1 MFDKE
6 LLEAIAHK
14 NVKAYNEFYN
24 RYSHWLYEWALSR
37 IGDESIVDDVSQ
49 NFWILIWEEPQI
61 VKLDENAS
69 AKRFLLHLFNLRMI
83 DYLRAASTRLLSF
96 KDRQSVIEI
105 SERFSY
111 THVSEDFELT
121 EFYEIINSIIEQL
134 PETLQKIFTL
144 LYKEELSIKET
155 AKKLSINE
163 KTVSY
168 KSKKAITF
176 IQEKF
181 EALQSGDKK
190 ALNQID
196 SLTFLWMV
204 TMVLFR

>member
-24 RYSHWLYEWALSR
+24 RYSHWLYEWALGR
-37 IGDESIVDDVSQ
+37 MGDEAIVDDISQ
-49 NFWILIWEEPQI
+49 NFWILIWQEPGI

-83 DYLRAASTRLLSF
+83 DYLRAVSTRLLSY
-96 KDRQSVIEI
+96 KDRQPIAEI

-111 THVSEDFELT
+111 THVYEDFELA
-121 EFYEIINSIIEQL
+121 EFQEIINSIIEDL
-134 PETLQKIFTL
+134 PETLQRIFTL

-155 AKKLSINE
+155 AKKLNINE
-163 KTVSY
+163 KTVRY
-168 KSKKAITF
+168 KSKKATTF
-176 IQEKF
+176 IQEKI
-181 EALQSGDKK
+181 EALQSDDKK

-196 SLTFLWMV
+196 SLTFLLIA